1 MSHKHAV
8 HLGSNEDYQYRRLL
22 QEHRDLDEKIEYM
35 RHVPSADTSQLKHLK
50 IMKLRLADQMEY
62 RLKELEC

>member
-1 MSHKHAV
+1 MSHNHAIQTD
-8 HLGSNEDYQYRRLL
+8 NNDDYTYRRLM

-35 RHVPSADTSQLKHLK
+35 RHIPSTDTNELKHLK

-62 RLKELEC
+62 RLKELEN